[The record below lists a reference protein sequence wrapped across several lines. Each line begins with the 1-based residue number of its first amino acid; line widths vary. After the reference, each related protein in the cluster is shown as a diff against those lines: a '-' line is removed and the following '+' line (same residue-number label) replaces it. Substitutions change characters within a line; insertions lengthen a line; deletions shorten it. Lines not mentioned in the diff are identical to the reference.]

1 MTIQLRKQT
10 IAIHI
15 LQYTNIS
22 IHKSNQTMKQDQLT
36 EYNTRNSH
44 TFKEVEKLFANSV
57 LKNQN

>member
-22 IHKSNQTMKQDQLT
+22 IHKGNQTMKQDQLT

-57 LKNQN
+57 PKNQN